1 MGGGGGGGSFFSQS
15 YTRIDCFQIA
25 KKNFAVFFRFLPRIN
40 AAIRGRGLEAEKR
53 PNIAVVFYVLYTF
66 FVITSIQN
74 ANFPASTFSSYHYFI
89 SKSLYFY
96 FILQHVLCPVL
107 RRLAVLISEFVRR

>member
-53 PNIAVVFYVLYTF
+53 PNIAVVFHVLY
-66 FVITSIQN
+66 I
-74 ANFPASTFSSYHYFI
+74 SSE
-89 SKSLYFY
+89 
-96 FILQHVLCPVL
+96 IL
-107 RRLAVLISEFVRR
+107 

>member
-1 MGGGGGGGSFFSQS
+1 MRDRNILYYHMRGGTGRCGEGGWGGGGGSFFSQF

-53 PNIAVVFYVLYTF
+53 PNIAVVFHVLY
-66 FVITSIQN
+66 I
-74 ANFPASTFSSYHYFI
+74 SSE
-89 SKSLYFY
+89 
-96 FILQHVLCPVL
+96 IL
-107 RRLAVLISEFVRR
+107 